1 MDRIACGYLSALFS
15 RAALYSALLYLT
27 CAMESPTSCVST
39 ASSSDESFAH
49 DMWKPMMELLF
60 HAQIGG
66 IFEMFVDEIESS
78 RFALSCHFALDVL
91 CDKESV
97 HDSA

>member
-1 MDRIACGYLSALFS
+1 
-15 RAALYSALLYLT
+15 
-27 CAMESPTSCVST
+27 MEL
-39 ASSSDESFAH
+39 
-49 DMWKPMMELLF
+49 LLF

-66 IFEMFVDEIESS
+66 IFEMFVDEIDLA
-78 RFALSCHFALDVL
+78 RLALSRHFALDVL